1 MKKIRFLS
9 VIIGVVALLLG
20 FGPYVCKY
28 VCDLGMNGVND
39 TAKVIITNLFLV
51 VNFLALFFVKNKKG
65 NWLKFVS
72 VILSL
77 VVVSFTAYTADW
89 MASIIASTSVKIVA
103 LGLGVFA
110 ILLGVLSYVADNK
123 SKKTEA

>member
-9 VIIGVVALLLG
+9 VIIGVVALILG

-28 VCDLGMNGVND
+28 ACDLGVNGVND

-51 VNFLALFFVKNKKG
+51 VNFLALFCVKNKRG

-89 MASIIASTSVKIVA
+89 MASIIASSSMKIVA
-103 LGLGVFA
+103 LALLVLATVLGV
-110 ILLGVLSYVADNK
+110 ISYVADNK
-123 SKKTEA
+123 TKKTEA